1 MYTDFCSSLYR
12 RSSSSRRQKENMTRH
27 FGVATIYH
35 RGCIYHPRRGCIYH
49 RGGDFAIAVAMTR
62 AMVISN
68 NANSIALYTPR
79 RSTAS
84 RG

>member
-1 MYTDFCSSLYR
+1 
-12 RSSSSRRQKENMTRH
+12 MTRH

-35 RGCIYHPRRGCIYH
+35 RGCIYHPSRGCIYH

-68 NANSIALYTPR
+68 RLQIGLQERAR
-79 RSTAS
+79 RRLWFKQPSMLLLFGEVCAVLA
-84 RG
+84 